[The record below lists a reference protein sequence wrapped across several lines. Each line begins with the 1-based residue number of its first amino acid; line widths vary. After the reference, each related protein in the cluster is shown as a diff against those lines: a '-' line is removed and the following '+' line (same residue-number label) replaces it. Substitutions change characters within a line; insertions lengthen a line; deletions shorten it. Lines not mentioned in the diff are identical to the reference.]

1 MAEVL
6 SSVLPIFLLILLGWL
21 FKRSSLL
28 EEYGWTALERLTYFV
43 LFPCLLAT
51 TLAEAEFSDLPI
63 QGIAGAIIGAIVIV
77 SVLLLVMRRFFL
89 ADGPRFTSVYQGS
102 VRMNTY
108 IGLSIAERFYAEA
121 GLTAAALAIA
131 IIVPLV
137 NVACVL
143 MLAWFGNTAGKAA
156 GRGWQG
162 VLDACFKNPLII
174 GSLIGLGLNISGLGL
189 PPLLGPMAQILT
201 EAALPLGLLS
211 VGGAL
216 HFSAVLQSRAVVLV
230 TSAIKLL
237 VLPLFTWGLLQLFN
251 VQGVE
256 ADVAILFNA
265 LPTATSSYILASQ
278 FGGDAKLMASIIS
291 VETLLSMISLSAVL
305 AFLT

>member
-6 SSVLPIFLLILLGWL
+6 TSVLPIFLLILLGWL
-21 FKRSSLL
+21 FKRSPLL

-51 TLAEAEFSDLPI
+51 TLAEAEFSELPI
-63 QGIAGAIIGAIVIV
+63 KGIAAAIIGAIVIV
-77 SVLLLVMRRFFL
+77 SLLLLTVRRFLF
-89 ADGPRFTSVYQGS
+89 ADGPRFTSIYQGS

-108 IGLSIAERFYAEA
+108 IGLSIAATFYAEA
-121 GLTAAALAIA
+121 GLAAAALAIA

-137 NVACVL
+137 NIACVL
-143 MLAWFGNTAGKAA
+143 VLAWYGNAA

-162 VLDACFKNPLII
+162 VLDACFKNPLIV
-174 GSLIGLGLNISGLGL
+174 GSFVGLALNITGLGM
-189 PPLLGPMAQILT
+189 PPLLGPMAEILA
-201 EAALPLGLLS
+201 EAALSLGLLA
-211 VGGAL
+211 VGAAL
-216 HFSAVLQSRAVVLV
+216 HFNAVLESGAVVLI
-230 TSAIKLL
+230 TSAIKLVL
-237 VLPLFTWGLLQLFN
+237 LPLLTWGLLRLFG

-291 VETLLSMISLSAVL
+291 VETLLSMISLSAML
-305 AFLT
+305 ALLM